1 MAEDRTT
8 GKARRLQPGK
18 LVIAT
23 HNPGKLAEIGALVK
37 PFGMQTL
44 SAGELGLPEPEE
56 DGTTFLANVRI
67 KAHAAAQAAKLP
79 ALADD
84 SGLCVAALGGEPG
97 IYSARWAG
105 PRKDFR
111 VAMDRVQLALG
122 DQADRRATFV
132 CYLALA
138 WPDGHEEAFEGVVHG
153 TLTWPPRGERGF
165 GYDPIFIPEG
175 HTVTFGEMDPD
186 AKHAISHRAVAFDK
200 LVAACLR
207 PEGT

>member
-1 MAEDRTT
+1 MARKRTPLRR
-8 GKARRLQPGK
+8 RRLPPGK

-23 HNPGKLAEIGALVK
+23 HNPGKLVEISALVA
-37 PFGMQTL
+37 PFGMETL
-44 SAGELGLPEPEE
+44 SAGDLGLIEPEE
-56 DGTTFLANVRI
+56 DGATFLDNVRI
-67 KAHAAAQAAKLP
+67 KAHAAARAANLP

-84 SGLCVAALGGEPG
+84 SGLCVAALDGQPG

-105 PRKDFR
+105 PRKDFQ
-111 VAMDRVQLALG
+111 VAMERVQLALG
-122 DQADRRATFV
+122 DSADRRATFV
-132 CYLALA
+132 CWLMLA
-138 WPDGHEEAFEGVVHG
+138 WPDGHEEVFEGTVQG

-165 GYDPIFIPEG
+165 GYDPIFIPDG
-175 HTVTFGEMDPD
+175 YDITFGEMDPD